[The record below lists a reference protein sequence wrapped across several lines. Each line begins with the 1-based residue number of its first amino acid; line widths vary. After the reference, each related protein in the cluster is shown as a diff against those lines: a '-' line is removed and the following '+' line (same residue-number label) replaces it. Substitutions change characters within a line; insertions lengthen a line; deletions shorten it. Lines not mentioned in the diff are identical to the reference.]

1 MIINL
6 QKFLRLPVYTES
18 GTKLGKIV
26 DFEMDVD
33 SQTVVRYYVRPVLF
47 SVKSFLIQNSQIK
60 EIKDDK
66 IVVYDS
72 VVFDYQGKT
81 SGMALEE

>member
-1 MIINL
+1 MIVNL
-6 QKFLRLPVYTES
+6 QKLLRLPVYTES

-33 SQTVVRYYVRPVLF
+33 NQTVVRYFVRTILF

-72 VVFDYQGKT
+72 VVSDYQGKT

>member
-6 QKFLRLPVYTES
+6 QKLLRLPVYTES
-18 GTKLGKIV
+18 GAKLGKIF

-33 SQTVVRYYVRPVLF
+33 SQTVIRYFVRPILF

-66 IVVYDS
+66 VVVYDS
-72 VVFDYQGKT
+72 VVSDYLAKT
-81 SGMALEE
+81 SGVALEE